1 MIFLALGIILFF
13 VLHSLSAIPR
23 LKAMLKLRYGRKA
36 YGTAFGIASLLA
48 LAVLVLGWRSSE
60 SVAVYDSTTL
70 GWYASLVLNFVGFLC
85 LGIFLFRGNFRQV
98 LRFSFDLA
106 MIFWAAGHLFANGDL
121 ASVILFG
128 GLLLGSIAHILVA
141 ISNGVRPS
149 PEVRAGH
156 DGLSLIFGAALYGI
170 MTQLHPALIGVPIFV
185 LTR

>member
-1 MIFLALGIILFF
+1 MIFLTLGVVLFLL
-13 VLHSLSAIPR
+13 LHSLSAIPR

-36 YGTAFGIASLLA
+36 YGTAFGIAFLLA
-48 LAVLVLGWRSSE
+48 LAVLVFGWRSSE
-60 SVAVYDSTTL
+60 PVAVYSPAAW
-70 GWYASLVLNFVGFLC
+70 GWYASLILNFVGFLS

-98 LRFSFDLA
+98 LRFPFDVA

-121 ASVILFG
+121 ASVVLFG
-128 GLLLGSIAHILVA
+128 GLLLGSIVHIFVA